1 MQEIDI
7 LQASD
12 RQNFFK
18 NSENDRDKIKEI
30 LGKMDILKDQLD
42 EVLRYN
48 KALEN
53 QNNLLYILIQQL
65 FSELEKRNEK
75 K

>member
-1 MQEIDI
+1 
-7 LQASD
+7 
-12 RQNFFK
+12 
-18 NSENDRDKIKEI
+18 
-30 LGKMDILKDQLD
+30 LD